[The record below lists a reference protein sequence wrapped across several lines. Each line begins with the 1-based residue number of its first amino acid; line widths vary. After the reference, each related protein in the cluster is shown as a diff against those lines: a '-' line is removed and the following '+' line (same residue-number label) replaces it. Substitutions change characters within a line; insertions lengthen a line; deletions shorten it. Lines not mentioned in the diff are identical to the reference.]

1 MTTNRAPRRSALS
14 GASAVR
20 PAQPEQ
26 QPRSAEPEAA
36 PQRPAPSRQTAPTA
50 TKQQKVGFYQHPED
64 AARMRGAFRKT
75 NGEEGDRSL
84 SDFIQKAIMAEV
96 ERREKLYN
104 SGQPFEAV
112 QPGEGPI
119 GRPEGS

>member
-1 MTTNRAPRRSALS
+1 MSTNRTPRRSALS

-20 PAQPEQ
+20 SPQPEQ
-26 QPRSAEPEAA
+26 AERAVPHEETAQAPAA
-36 PQRPAPSRQTAPTA
+36 KRKTAQTA

-64 AARMRGAFRKT
+64 AARMRGAFRRT

-104 SGQPFEAV
+104 NGQPFEAV
-112 QPGEGPI
+112 LPGEGPV

>member
-1 MTTNRAPRRSALS
+1 MTTNRTPRRSALS

-20 PAQPEQ
+20 PVQSEKQPQVEAHEPAQ
-26 QPRSAEPEAA
+26 
-36 PQRPAPSRQTAPTA
+36 QRPTPSRQTATRS

-64 AARMRGAFRKT
+64 AARMRGAFSKT

-104 SGQPFEAV
+104 NGQPFKAV
-112 QPGEGPI
+112 QPGEGLI
-119 GRPEGS
+119 GRPQGS

>member
-1 MTTNRAPRRSALS
+1 MSTNRTPRRSALS

-20 PAQPEQ
+20 SPQPEQ
-26 QPRSAEPEAA
+26 AERAITQEEA
-36 PQRPAPSRQTAPTA
+36 PPPPAAKRKTAPTA

-64 AARMRGAFRKT
+64 AARMRGAFRRT

-104 SGQPFEAV
+104 NGQPFEAV
-112 QPGEGPI
+112 LPGEGPV

>member
-26 QPRSAEPEAA
+26 QPRAAA
-36 PQRPAPSRQTAPTA
+36 PEPAQQRPAPSRQTATPS

-64 AARMRGAFRKT
+64 AARMRGAFSMT
-75 NGEEGDRSL
+75 NGKEGDRSL
-84 SDFIQKAIMAEV
+84 SDFIQKAIMTEV
-96 ERREKLYN
+96 ERREALYN
-104 SGQPFEAV
+104 NGQPFEAV
-112 QPGEGPI
+112 QPGGGQI
-119 GRPEGS
+119 GRPAGS

>member
-20 PAQPEQ
+20 PV
-26 QPRSAEPEAA
+26 EPERQPQAEA
-36 PQRPAPSRQTAPTA
+36 PEPAQQRPAPRRQTATSS

-104 SGQPFEAV
+104 NGQPFEAV